1 MSIVC
6 ATDFGKDAT
15 AAADIAARFAAR
27 RKEPLLLVHAL
38 QIPSVTYVAGEPI
51 VIAVPDFVQPTRD
64 EMEEEAD
71 RRLAREAERLAKL
84 AGGEVVPVLSIDSPA
99 QAVLQIARERN
110 ARLVVSGTRG
120 ATAPSRWVLGST
132 ADRLARRSTI
142 PVLVIREPWS
152 GLDSWA
158 RGERPLKVLVG
169 VDFDDSFP
177 VAARAAKDLLAAGP
191 CELHYAHVYDL
202 PTVGFYARNSV
213 APVAPAS
220 RSDVEPTIT
229 REIDRMI
236 GEAGLPSSAGRIH
249 LLYGRP
255 AHALTEYASVNGIDA
270 IVVGTHGRK
279 GLERALLG
287 SVAIGVLHHAPCP
300 VLIAPTV

>member
-15 AAADIAARFAAR
+15 AAGEVAARLAAR
-27 RKEPLLLVHAL
+27 RKEPLALVHAL
-38 QIPSVTYVAGEPI
+38 QIPSVTYIAGEPI
-51 VIAVPDFVQPTRD
+51 VVAVPDFVQPTRD
-64 EMEEEAD
+64 EMQEEAD
-71 RRLAREAERLAKL
+71 RRLDREAKRLAEL
-84 AGGEVVPVLSIDSPA
+84 SGGEVVPVLAIDSPA
-99 QAVLQIARERN
+99 QAVLEIARQRN
-110 ARLVVSGTRG
+110 ASLIVSGTRG
-120 ATAPSRWVLGST
+120 ATAPSRWILGST
-132 ADRLARRSTI
+132 ADRLARRSKI

-177 VAARAAKDLLAAGP
+177 VAAAAAKTLLAAGP

-202 PTVGFYARNSV
+202 PTVGFYARDSS

-220 RSDVEPTIT
+220 RTDVEPTIA
-229 REIDRMI
+229 REVDRMI
-236 GEAGLPSSAGRIH
+236 GEAGLPSSSGRVH

-255 AHALTEYASVNGIDA
+255 ANAISDYAASHGIDTV
-270 IVVGTHGRK
+270 ILGTHGRK

-300 VLIAPTV
+300 VLIAPIV